1 MAKEF
6 LTKYAE
12 NADLNQYWYSE
23 RTIEALVAELV
34 DLGVERIAFVST
46 PSLYFALPD
55 GAAKEHSKFFD
66 IDKDMVAHPNG
77 VQYDFNSPE
86 AFPDELRGFFQCVV
100 VDPPFITRDAYEK
113 YARTVK
119 LLLPEDGSGKI
130 VLSTIAENAGMLEE
144 LLGVRM
150 QAFQPSIPNLVYQ
163 YNMFCNY
170 DSERLGTKNPEI
182 PD

>member
-6 LTKYAE
+6 LTKHEE

-23 RTIEALVAELV
+23 RTIEALVAELT
-34 DLGVERIAFVST
+34 DLGVERVAFVST

-55 GAAKEHSKFFD
+55 GPAKEQSKFFD
-66 IDKDMVAHPNG
+66 IDTKIVAHPNG
-77 VQYDFNSPE
+77 VQYDFNAPEDFPE
-86 AFPDELRGFFQCVV
+86 ALRGGFECVV

-119 LLLPEDGSGKI
+119 LLLPEEGGKI
-130 VLSTIAENAGMLEE
+130 ILSTIAENAGMLEE
-144 LLGVRM
+144 LMGVRM
-150 QAFQPSIPNLVYQ
+150 QEFQPSIPHLVYQ

-170 DSERLGTKNPEI
+170 ESERLAKRNPEI